1 MVWEGGAERLL
12 PIPIM
17 RFLRRTQM
25 FRLISMFL
33 LLPTLAYG
41 GATVFEDKN
50 CDFAVTFPVQFQAK
64 QVYKGSD
71 VGLLA
76 TARPTESVKL
86 SLECWPKENESIRD
100 FVNKIQSRVQQQGI
114 EVLGVTS
121 ERNQFG
127 DVVTLSGRTIVQGKN
142 VHLRL
147 VSYFGP
153 RTRLDLRVLD
163 YNASGSKEQIDFR
176 NSVRLRN

>member
-1 MVWEGGAERLL
+1 MIRLVG
-12 PIPIM
+12 
-17 RFLRRTQM
+17 
-25 FRLISMFL
+25 MFL
-33 LLPTLAYG
+33 LLPTFAYG
-41 GATVFEDKN
+41 GGVVFENKD
-50 CDFAVTFPVQFQAK
+50 CDFAVTFPVQFQSK
-64 QVYKGSD
+64 QIYKGSD

-86 SLECWPKENESIRD
+86 SVECWPKENESVRD
-100 FVNKIQSRVQQQGI
+100 FVTKIQSRAQQQDI

-121 ERNQFG
+121 ERNRFG
-127 DVVTLSGRTIVQGKN
+127 DVVTLSGRIIVQGKN
-142 VHLRL
+142 VHIRL